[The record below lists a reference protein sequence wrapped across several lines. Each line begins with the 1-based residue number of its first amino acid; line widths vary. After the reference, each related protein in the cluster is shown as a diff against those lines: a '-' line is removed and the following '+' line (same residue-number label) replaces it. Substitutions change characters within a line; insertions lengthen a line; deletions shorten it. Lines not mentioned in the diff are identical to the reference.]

1 MSPTVSLCAGEAFG
15 RCARA
20 RWYYD
25 VPPDSTNARTLASSL
40 RVDPCRGVL
49 VAKAKRGNGIDSEL
63 YPVVFD
69 PYKDSR
75 SMGAGPKV

>member
-1 MSPTVSLCAGEAFG
+1 MGAARVPGGIKTYPPTPL
-15 RCARA
+15 
-20 RWYYD
+20 
-25 VPPDSTNARTLASSL
+25 TLASSL
-40 RVDPCRGVL
+40 RVDPVGGYLLLKQKGGFGC
-49 VAKAKRGNGIDSEL
+49 DSEL

>member
-1 MSPTVSLCAGEAFG
+1 MMSPTVSLCAGEAFG

-25 VPPDSTNARTLASSL
+25 VPPDSTNARKLAKSGS
-40 RVDPCRGVL
+40 CRGVL

-63 YPVVFD
+63 YPFVFD

>member
-1 MSPTVSLCAGEAFG
+1 MGAARVPGGVMTYPPTPL
-15 RCARA
+15 
-20 RWYYD
+20 
-25 VPPDSTNARTLASSL
+25 TLASSL